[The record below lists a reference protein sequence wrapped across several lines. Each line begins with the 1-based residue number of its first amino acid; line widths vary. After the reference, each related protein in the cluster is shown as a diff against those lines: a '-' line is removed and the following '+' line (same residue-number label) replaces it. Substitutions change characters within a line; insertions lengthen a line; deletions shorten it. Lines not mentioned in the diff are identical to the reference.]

1 MSIELAPIGISVY
14 SRLEH
19 LKKTVE
25 SLQKNDLAKDSDIYF
40 FSDAPKSGDEAKVAN
55 VRDYLKGVAG
65 FRNITVFERTMN
77 NRVVNNRSGMDD
89 VLRICGKMIFLEE
102 DIVTAPGFLRF
113 MNDALDF
120 YENDEGILS
129 ITGYCPPIRIINT
142 YNKDFFVLPRNCA
155 WGMGLYRRTLDVIN
169 RPIDK
174 AEFEQ
179 VSRHKRM
186 HVAGSDVMRMAQKE
200 AVGSLQAGDVRCM
213 YHQLLNSQYT
223 VYPRYSLVQN
233 IGHDGSGEHC
243 GKSSKFHHMKLWGKT
258 EGFVFEKK
266 PKVNEQIRKA
276 NFKFRSGSL
285 KSQLTELS
293 RKAGIYPLLKSLKD
307 KIK

>member
-1 MSIELAPIGISVY
+1 MELVPIGISTY
-14 SRLEH
+14 SRLNH
-19 LKKTVE
+19 LKQTIKA
-25 SLQKNDLAKDSDIYF
+25 LQGNTLAKESELYV
-40 FSDAPKSGDEAKVAN
+40 FSDAPKPGDEEKVLA
-55 VRDYLKGVAG
+55 VRSYLKEIDG
-65 FRNITVFERTMN
+65 FKSVHVFERDTN
-77 NRVVNNRSGMDD
+77 DRIVNNRSGMDD

-120 YENDEGILS
+120 YENDEEILS

-174 AEFEQ
+174 AEFER
-179 VSRHKRM
+179 VSKQKRM
-186 HVAGSDVMRMAQKE
+186 YVAGSDVMRMVQQE
-200 AVGSLQAGDVRCM
+200 VVGSLQAGDVRCM

-243 GKSSKFHHMKLWGKT
+243 GRSSKFHHMKLWGKT

-285 KSQLTELS
+285 KSQFTELS
-293 RKAGIYPLLKSLKD
+293 RKAGIYPMLKSLKD